1 MRQNFTMRPE
11 LWDHLFCNGHITTGT
26 SQINLQF
33 YKETKEK
40 SVETLRFNALW
51 CVGWPVLL
59 AVYSF
64 SFSASCPAAT
74 SRSKS
79 LWYRRSCKMRYSAW
93 TGTMILLAAASALTV
108 SIPREGWQS
117 MRILFSKS
125 LGQSHSEIMY
135 LCHGTIGISSLY
147 FYPLQVFSIL
157 IKHRKIHRRGHSLPY
172 RGRRCRRK

>member
-1 MRQNFTMRPE
+1 MRPE
-11 LWDHLFCNGHITTGT
+11 SWDHFFCNGHITTGT

-79 LWYRRSCKMRYSAW
+79 LWYRRSCKMRYCSNSLSAKALAMAAV
-93 TGTMILLAAASALTV
+93 TLPLSCSTSASLNCKKASSLAAQSAIVIGGHRHWDVPPRLAR
-108 SIPREGWQS
+108 SIVQVHRDDLVTPP
-117 MRILFSKS
+117 
-125 LGQSHSEIMY
+125 GQG
-135 LCHGTIGISSLY
+135 L
-147 FYPLQVFSIL
+147 
-157 IKHRKIHRRGHSLPY
+157 
-172 RGRRCRRK
+172 